1 MKKVDNKNSVRKSIL
16 LCIVL
21 LNAIILEQGFTNNKA
36 IYWWLIITLP
46 TLALTLFISQKKK
59 AGTRKKNTENNA
71 IQSLQTKNYA

>member
-16 LCIVL
+16 LCMIL

>member
-1 MKKVDNKNSVRKSIL
+1 M
-16 LCIVL
+16 
-21 LNAIILEQGFTNNKA
+21 EQGFTNNKA